1 MAAFNSFGCPTGR
14 LTTTCIEDVQATVL
28 AHLVSLIDSG
38 IKPEEIKAI
47 AHDFSDAVATAAED
61 AVSELYNR
69 TMYGEE
75 GEGQIQSPQIRGM

>member
-1 MAAFNSFGCPTGR
+1 MMFDSFGCAMDSRTSAC
-14 LTTTCIEDVQATVL
+14 LDDVRATVL

-47 AHDFSDAVATAAED
+47 AHDFSAAVATAAED

-75 GEGQIQSPQIRGM
+75 GEGQN